1 MAFVILVVR
10 TSLVKGCMLFPVK
23 NIFARW
29 IACLLFFPALVF
41 AQGLEKVLE
50 GAKKEGKVKV
60 GITVRWVEGG
70 KPGAK
75 KMVEVFQSRYPF
87 VKVDYERVGGS
98 RERERVL
105 SELAAGKVSYDVTV
119 LSETQV
125 PVALKANVMEKIDW
139 RSLGVLPQHVHED
152 GVGVNYRSQVYGIAY
167 NRKLLPDSIGAKLT
181 WDDCASSQYRG
192 KVAMDSRPRHLE
204 IFWQPQVW
212 GRDRTLA
219 HARRLADNATVF
231 EQDRTAAMTKLA
243 LGEYAIVCG
252 AFYATYHE
260 QVRSNDKNQLG
271 FRIAEPVP
279 LSLGDVVFVPRGVPH
294 PNSARLWVA
303 WSLSEEGQKV
313 LDEVEGSGSPLF
325 PGTQAAT
332 MIKGKKVAWYEPQ
345 WRAKADEILKE
356 ILEAVGLPIVR

>member
-1 MAFVILVVR
+1 MDRRPFIAGIVGYF
-10 TSLVKGCMLFPVK
+10 LF
-23 NIFARW
+23 
-29 IACLLFFPALVF
+29 LPALLF
-41 AQGLEKVLE
+41 AQGWDRIAD

-60 GITVRWVEGG
+60 GITVRWQEGG

-75 KMVEVFQSRYPF
+75 KMVELFQSRYPF

-125 PVALKANVMEKIDW
+125 PIAVKANVMEKIDW
-139 RSLGVLPQHVHED
+139 RALGVLPQHVHDD
-152 GVGVNYRSQVYGIAY
+152 GVGVNYRSQLYGISY
-167 NRKLLPDSIGAKLT
+167 NRKLIPDSVGAKLT
-181 WDDCASSQYRG
+181 WDDCASPQYRG

-212 GRDRTLA
+212 GREKTLA
-219 HARRLADNATVF
+219 HARRLTENATKF
-231 EQDRTAAMTKLA
+231 EQDRTAAMTKLS

-252 AFYATYHE
+252 AFYSTYHE
-260 QVRSNDKNQLG
+260 QVRSGDQGHLA
-271 FRIAEPVP
+271 FRVAEPVP
-279 LSLGDVVFVPRGVPH
+279 MSLGDVVFVPRGAPH
-294 PNSARLWVA
+294 PNAARLWVV
-303 WSLSEEGQKV
+303 WSISEEGQRV

-325 PGTQAAT
+325 PGTQAAQ

-345 WRAKADEILKE
+345 WRARADEILKE
-356 ILEAVGLPIVR
+356 ILEATGLPVVR

>member
-1 MAFVILVVR
+1 
-10 TSLVKGCMLFPVK
+10 
-23 NIFARW
+23 
-29 IACLLFFPALVF
+29 
-41 AQGLEKVLE
+41 
-50 GAKKEGKVKV
+50 
-60 GITVRWVEGG
+60 
-70 KPGAK
+70 
-75 KMVEVFQSRYPF
+75 
-87 VKVDYERVGGS
+87 
-98 RERERVL
+98 
-105 SELAAGKVSYDVTV
+105 
-119 LSETQV
+119 V

-279 LSLGDVVFVPRGVPH
+279 LSLGDVVFVPRGVPN

-325 PGTQAAT
+325 PGTQAAMMT
-332 MIKGKKVAWYEPQ
+332 KGKKVAWYEPQ

-356 ILEAVGLPIVR
+356 ILEAVGLPVVR

>member
-1 MAFVILVVR
+1 
-10 TSLVKGCMLFPVK
+10 MLFLVK

-29 IACLLFFPALVF
+29 IACLLFFPGPVF
-41 AQGLEKVLE
+41 AQGLEKVSE

-75 KMVEVFQSRYPF
+75 KMVELFQSRYPF

-125 PVALKANVMEKIDW
+125 PVALKANLMEKIDW

-294 PNSARLWVA
+294 PNSARLWIA

-325 PGTQAAT
+325 PGTQAAMMT
-332 MIKGKKVAWYEPQ
+332 KGKKVAWYEPQ

-356 ILEAVGLPIVR
+356 ILEAVGLPVVR

>member
-1 MAFVILVVR
+1 MNFALFV
-10 TSLVKGCMLFPVK
+10 VKNTFLRWIVGCLLLFPG
-23 NIFARW
+23 
-29 IACLLFFPALVF
+29 LVF
-41 AQGLEKVLE
+41 AQGLEKVAE
-50 GAKKEGKVKV
+50 GAKKEGKVRV
-60 GITVRWVEGG
+60 GITVRWMEGG

-75 KMVEVFQSRYPF
+75 KMVELFQSRYPF

-125 PVALKANVMEKIDW
+125 PIAIKANVMEKIDW
-139 RSLGVLPQHVHED
+139 RSLGVVAPHVHED
-152 GVGVNYRSQVYGIAY
+152 GVGVNYRSQVYGISY

-181 WDDCASSQYRG
+181 WDDCASPQYRG

-212 GRDRTLA
+212 GRDKTLA
-219 HARRLADNATVF
+219 HARRLAENATSF

-252 AFYATYHE
+252 AFYSTYHE
-260 QVRSNDKNQLG
+260 QVRSGDNNHLA
-271 FRIAEPVP
+271 FRVAEPVP

-325 PGTQAAT
+325 PARRRQ
-332 MIKGKKVAWYEPQ
+332 
-345 WRAKADEILKE
+345 R
-356 ILEAVGLPIVR
+356 

>member
-1 MAFVILVVR
+1 MKSRRRFFQAWIASFF
-10 TSLVKGCMLFPVK
+10 LFPT
-23 NIFARW
+23 
-29 IACLLFFPALVF
+29 LVL
-41 AQGLEKVLE
+41 AQVLDRVVE
-50 GAKKEGKVKV
+50 GARKEGKARV
-60 GITVRWVEGG
+60 GITVRWQEGG

-75 KMVEVFQSRYPF
+75 KMVELFQSRYPF

-105 SELAAGKVSYDVTV
+105 SELAGGKVSYDVTV

-125 PVALKANVMEKIDW
+125 PTAIKANVMEKIDW
-139 RSLGVLPQHVHED
+139 RSLGVLAQHVHEN
-152 GVGVNYRSQVYGIAY
+152 GVGINYRSQIYGIAY
-167 NRKLLPDSIGAKLT
+167 NRKLLADSTGSQLS

-212 GRDRTLA
+212 GRERTLA
-219 HARRLADNATVF
+219 YARRLAENGTKL
-231 EQDRTAAMTKLA
+231 EQDRTAAITKLA

-252 AFYATYHE
+252 SFYSTYHE
-260 QVRSNDKNQLG
+260 QIRSGDQSHLA

-279 LSLGDVVFVPRGVPH
+279 VTLGDVVFVPRGAPH
-294 PNSARLWVA
+294 PNAARLWVA
-303 WSLSEEGQKV
+303 WSISDEGQRV

-325 PGTQAAT
+325 PSTQAAK
-332 MIKGKKVAWYEPQ
+332 MLKGKKIAWYEPQ

-356 ILEAVGLPIVR
+356 ILEAIGLPVVR

>member
-1 MAFVILVVR
+1 MKDHRFFQA
-10 TSLVKGCMLFPVK
+10 G
-23 NIFARW
+23 
-29 IACLLFFPALVF
+29 IAGCLLFFPALVL
-41 AQGLEKVLE
+41 AQGLDRVVE
-50 GAKKEGKVKV
+50 GAKKEGKVRV
-60 GITVRWVEGG
+60 GITVRWQEGG

-75 KMVEVFQSRYPF
+75 KMVELFQSRYPF

-125 PVALKANVMEKIDW
+125 PIAVKANVLEKIDW
-139 RSLGVLPQHVHED
+139 RSLGVLPQHVHDD
-152 GVGVNYRSQVYGIAY
+152 GVGVNYRSQLYGISY

-181 WDDCASSQYRG
+181 WDDCASPQYRG
-192 KVAMDSRPRHLE
+192 KVAVDTRPRHLE

-212 GRDRTLA
+212 GRERTLA
-219 HARRLADNATVF
+219 HARRMAENGTIF

-252 AFYATYHE
+252 AFYSTYHE
-260 QVRSNDKNQLG
+260 QVRSGDNSHLA
-271 FRIAEPVP
+271 FRVAEPVP
-279 LSLGDVVFVPRGVPH
+279 LSLGDVVFVPRGALH
-294 PNSARLWVA
+294 PNAARLWVA
-303 WSLSEEGQKV
+303 WSLSEEGQRV

-325 PGTQAAT
+325 RGSQAAR

-356 ILEAVGLPIVR
+356 ILEATGLPVVR